1 MKKVAEIMSL
11 AEPSQHVGR
20 MDTLPDVL
28 KGTAQKGRRTTM
40 TKQQAH
46 HVRRMLGL
54 ILLTT
59 SPLPLMAQTATPP
72 ASSAPNTSAE
82 EPILPDDQFEAR
94 LPKVEG
100 SDPAAPLPSIESWI
114 DQQMPAQSAVPAQLP
129 PSAEPAPEPEL
140 AQPLPPL
147 GSVTV
152 PANEASQ
159 DDPNA
164 KLPEVRYATRV
175 EGFGK
180 TGLEDEFRAE
190 SALFDGDGKADT
202 AAMVQQRAE
211 ADQELA
217 VRLLYS
223 QGYYDGTAL
232 ASLDQSG
239 DGALT
244 AVVSVTPGK
253 RYKIG
258 EIVVT
263 AGPTVPP
270 NLVRDSLPLK
280 TGDYIIAANVEG
292 AEANVALK
300 LPENGYPFVEVGQRD
315 ILLDP
320 ATVTGDYT
328 LPVDTGPRASFRA
341 ITTSGEDQ
349 AFGDDHMEVIKRYK
363 PGELYD
369 SRKVDDLRKAL
380 VATGLFSSVAVDPV
394 RTGEAGP
401 DGTEYVD
408 LHVEQDAGPP
418 RTLAGEAGY
427 GTGQGFRAEGTW
439 THRNLFP
446 PEGALILGAIAGTQ
460 EQGASAT
467 FRRSNAGKRDKTF
480 QTGITLNHQNYDA
493 YEAFTAGIN
502 IGWSRQSTP
511 IFQKRWT
518 YSYGAE
524 ILLTN
529 EQVVI
534 DPATADKTRRTYFI
548 GGLPLQIGYDRSN
561 DLLNPTKGF
570 RANLRAE
577 PEGSLQGN
585 FSPYIRAT
593 FDLSGYYPVSDS
605 LVIAARTRLGTISGV
620 DRDDIAPSRRV
631 YAGGGGSVRGFGY
644 QELGPKDVNNDPI
657 GGRSVNEFA
666 VEGRYRFGNY
676 GVVAFVDAGQVYES
690 SIPKFSDMRY
700 GVGIGG
706 RFYTN
711 FGPFRA
717 DIAMPIN
724 RQPGESKFAVYIG
737 IGQAF

>member
-1 MKKVAEIMSL
+1 M
-11 AEPSQHVGR
+11 
-20 MDTLPDVL
+20 
-28 KGTAQKGRRTTM
+28 TTR
-40 TKQQAH
+40 QAY
-46 HVRRMLGL
+46 HVRR
-54 ILLTT
+54 ILVAALMTA
-59 SPLPLMAQTATPP
+59 SSLPLMAQAQSTPAPSPNLPYEATQD
-72 ASSAPNTSAE
+72 E
-82 EPILPDDQFEAR
+82 EPILTDDQFEAR
-94 LPKVEG
+94 LPKVE
-100 SDPAAPLPSIESWI
+100 SANPNAPLPSIDSWI
-114 DQQMPAQSAVPAQLP
+114 DQQMPQQSTAPAELP
-129 PSAEPAPEPEL
+129 PATDPAEEQEL

-152 PANEASQ
+152 PANVASSA
-159 DDPNA
+159 DPNA
-164 KLPEVRYATRV
+164 KQPDIRYATSI

-180 TGLEDEFRAE
+180 TGLEDEFRAA
-190 SALFDGDGKADT
+190 SALMDGKGKAET
-202 AAMVQQRAE
+202 AAMVQARA
-211 ADQELA
+211 QEDEKLA
-217 VRLLYS
+217 TRLFYS
-223 QGYYDGTAL
+223 EGYYDATAL
-232 ASLDQSG
+232 ASLDQAG
-239 DGALT
+239 DGTLK
-244 AVVSVTPGK
+244 AVISVTPGK

-258 EIVVT
+258 DIVIT

-270 NLVRDSLPLK
+270 GLVRDSLPLK
-280 TGDYIIAANVEG
+280 TGDYIVATLVEG

-300 LPENGYPFVEVGQRD
+300 LPENGYPFANVGQRD

-328 LPVDTGPRASFRA
+328 LPVETGPRGTFRK
-341 ITTSGEDQ
+341 ITTSGDKQ
-349 AFGDDHMEVIKRYK
+349 AFGADHMEVIKRYK

-380 VATGLFSSVAVDPV
+380 VATSLFSSVSVEPV

-408 LHVEQDAGPP
+408 LAVEQDAGPP

-427 GTGQGFRAEGTW
+427 GTGQGFRAEATW
-439 THRNLFP
+439 THRNFFP
-446 PEGALILGAIAGTQ
+446 PEGALIGGVIAGTQ
-460 EQGASAT
+460 EQGVSGT
-467 FRRSNAGKRDKTF
+467 FRRSNAGKRDRTF
-480 QTGITLNHQNYDA
+480 QAGATLNHQKYDA
-493 YEAFTAGIN
+493 YEAFTAGLN
-502 IGWSRQSTP
+502 IGWARQSTP

-548 GGLPLQIGYDRSN
+548 GGLPVQIGYDRSN

-577 PEGSLQGN
+577 PEGSLQGS
-585 FSPYIRAT
+585 FSPYLRAS
-593 FDLSGYYPVSDS
+593 FDLTGYYPVSDS
-605 LVIAARTRLGTISGV
+605 LVIAGRAKVGTITGV
-620 DRDDIAPSRRV
+620 SRADVAPSRRI

-644 QELGPKDVNNDPI
+644 QELGPKDANNDPI

-690 SIPKFSDMRY
+690 SMPEFSDMRY
-700 GVGIGG
+700 GVGLGG

-724 RQPGESKFAVYIG
+724 RQPGESKFALYIG

>member
-1 MKKVAEIMSL
+1 MK
-11 AEPSQHVGR
+11 
-20 MDTLPDVL
+20 
-28 KGTAQKGRRTTM
+28 RR
-40 TKQQAH
+40 QAH
-46 HVRRMLGL
+46 HVRHMLGL
-54 ILLTT
+54 ILVSA
-59 SPLPLMAQTATPP
+59 SPLPLMAQTPAPSAPP
-72 ASSAPNTSAE
+72 ASQSEPE

-94 LPKVEG
+94 MPKIEG
-100 SDPAAPLPSIESWI
+100 SDPKAPLPSIDSWI
-114 DQQMPAQSAVPAQLP
+114 DQQMPEQPTLPNELP
-129 PSAEPAPEPEL
+129 PAADPAAEEEL
-140 AQPLPPL
+140 SQPLPAL
-147 GSVTV
+147 DSVTV
-152 PANEASQ
+152 PANVAS
-159 DDPNA
+159 DNDPNA
-164 KLPEVRYATRV
+164 KMPDIRYATAI

-180 TGLEDEFRAE
+180 TGLEDEFRAA
-190 SALFDGDGKADT
+190 SSLIDGDGKAET
-202 AAMVQQRAE
+202 AAMVQARA
-211 ADQELA
+211 QEDEKLA
-217 VRLLYS
+217 TRLLYS
-223 QGYYDGTAL
+223 EGYYDATAL
-232 ASLDQSG
+232 ASLDQAG
-239 DGALT
+239 DGTLK
-244 AVVSVTPGK
+244 AVISVTPGK

-258 EIVVT
+258 NIVIT

-270 NLVRDSLPLK
+270 DLIRSSLPLK
-280 TGDYIIAANVEG
+280 TGDYIVAATVEG

-300 LPENGYPFVEVGQRD
+300 LPENGYAFAKVGDRD
-315 ILLDP
+315 ILLDS

-328 LPVDTGPRASFRA
+328 LPVETGPRGTFRK
-341 ITTSGEDQ
+341 ITTTGEKQ
-349 AFGDDHMEVIKRYK
+349 AFGADHMEVIRRYK
-363 PGELYD
+363 PGQIYD

-394 RTGEAGP
+394 RTNELAP

-408 LHVEQDAGPP
+408 LNVEQEAGPP
-418 RTLAGEAGY
+418 RTLAGEGGY

-446 PEGALILGAIAGTQ
+446 AEGALILGAIAGTQ

-480 QTGITLNHQNYDA
+480 QTGVTLNHQNYDA
-493 YEAFTAGIN
+493 YEAYTAGVN

-548 GGLPLQIGYDRSN
+548 GGLPVQIGYDRSN

-577 PEGSLQGN
+577 PEGSLQGS
-585 FSPYIRAT
+585 FSPYLRAT

-605 LVIAARTRLGTISGV
+605 LVIAARTRVGTISGV
-620 DRDDIAPSRRV
+620 NRDDVAPSRRI

-657 GGRSVNEFA
+657 GGKSVNEFA
-666 VEGRYRFGNY
+666 VEGRYRFGDY

-690 SIPKFSDMRY
+690 SMPQFSDMRY
-700 GVGIGG
+700 GVGLGG

-724 RQPGESKFAVYIG
+724 RQPGESKFAIYIG

>member
-1 MKKVAEIMSL
+1 M
-11 AEPSQHVGR
+11 GR
-20 MDTLPDVL
+20 
-28 KGTAQKGRRTTM
+28 
-40 TKQQAH
+40 QAYP
-46 HVRRMLGL
+46 VRRLLGL
-54 ILLTT
+54 LLIGM
-59 SPLPLMAQTATPP
+59 SPLPLMAQTLPPP
-72 ASSAPNTSAE
+72 AAQAGEAE
-82 EPILPDDQFEAR
+82 EPILPDDQFDAR

-100 SDPAAPLPSIESWI
+100 GDPGAPLPSIDSWM
-114 DQQMPAQSAVPAQLP
+114 DRQMPQQSSVPTALP
-129 PSAEPAPEPEL
+129 PAIEPAEEREL
-140 AQPLPPL
+140 AQPLQPL

-152 PANEASQ
+152 PDNAALG
-159 DDPNA
+159 DDPNE
-164 KLPEVRYATRV
+164 KLPEIRYATSI
-175 EGFGK
+175 EGFGR
-180 TGLEDEFRAE
+180 TGLEDEFRGE
-190 SALFDGDGKADT
+190 SALIDGKGRADT
-202 AAMVQQRAE
+202 AAMVQARADE
-211 ADQELA
+211 DEKLA

-223 QGYYDGTAL
+223 EGYYDATAL
-232 ASLDQSG
+232 ASLDQTG
-239 DGALT
+239 EGTLK
-244 AVVSVTPGK
+244 AVVTVTPGK

-258 EIVVT
+258 NIVIT
-263 AGPTVPP
+263 AAPTVPP
-270 NLVRDSLPLK
+270 TLVRDSLPLR
-280 TGDYIIAANVEG
+280 TGDYIVAANVES
-292 AEANVALK
+292 AEANVGVR
-300 LPENGYPFVEVGQRD
+300 LPEKGYPFAKVGQRD

-328 LPVDTGPRASFRA
+328 LPVDVGPRGSFRRIA
-341 ITTSGEDQ
+341 TRGEKQ
-349 AFGDDHMEVIKRYK
+349 AFGADHMEVIKRYK

-380 VATGLFSSVAVDPV
+380 VATGLFSSVAVEPV
-394 RTGEAGP
+394 RTGEPGP

-408 LHVEQDAGPP
+408 LMVDQEAGPP

-446 PEGALILGAIAGTQ
+446 PEGAVIAGAVIGTQ
-460 EQGASAT
+460 EQGVSGT
-467 FRRSNAGKRDKTF
+467 FRRSNAGKRDRTF
-480 QTGITLNHQNYDA
+480 QTGITLNHQNYAA
-493 YEAFTAGIN
+493 YEAFTAGVK

-524 ILLTN
+524 ILGTN
-529 EQVVI
+529 EQVVV
-534 DPATADKTRRTYFI
+534 DPATGAKDRRTYLI

-585 FSPYIRAT
+585 FSPYLRAT
-593 FDLSGYYPVSDS
+593 FDLSGYYPVAGGI
-605 LVIAARTRLGTISGV
+605 VIAARTRLGTISGV
-620 DRDDIAPSRRV
+620 ARDDVAPSRRV
-631 YAGGGGSVRGFGY
+631 YAGGGGSVRGFGF

-690 SIPKFSDMRY
+690 QIPRFSDMRY
-700 GVGIGG
+700 GVGVGG

-724 RQPGESKFAVYIG
+724 RQPGESKFAIYIG

>member
-1 MKKVAEIMSL
+1 M
-11 AEPSQHVGR
+11 
-20 MDTLPDVL
+20 
-28 KGTAQKGRRTTM
+28 TA
-40 TKQQAH
+40 
-46 HVRRMLGL
+46 
-54 ILLTT
+54 
-59 SPLPLMAQTATPP
+59 SSLPLMAQAQSTPAAP
-72 ASSAPNTSAE
+72 APALPYETTQGE

-94 LPKVEG
+94 LPKVQS
-100 SDPAAPLPSIESWI
+100 SDPSAPLPSIDSWI
-114 DQQMPAQSAVPAQLP
+114 DQQMPQQATAPTQLP
-129 PSAEPAPEPEL
+129 PATDPAEEREL

-147 GSVTV
+147 DSVTV
-152 PANEASQ
+152 PANVASSA
-159 DDPNA
+159 DPNA
-164 KLPEVRYATRV
+164 KQPDIRYATSI

-190 SALFDGDGKADT
+190 SALIDGKGKAET
-202 AAMVQQRAE
+202 AAMVQARA
-211 ADQELA
+211 QEDEKLA
-217 VRLLYS
+217 TRLFYS
-223 QGYYDGTAL
+223 EGYYDATAL
-232 ASLDQSG
+232 ASLDQAG
-239 DGALT
+239 DGTLK
-244 AVVSVTPGK
+244 AVISVTPGK

-258 EIVVT
+258 EIVIT

-270 NLVRDSLPLK
+270 ALVRDSLPLK
-280 TGDYIIAANVEG
+280 TGDYIVATLVEG

-300 LPENGYPFVEVGQRD
+300 LPENGYPFAKVGQRD

-328 LPVDTGPRASFRA
+328 LPVDTGPRGTFRK
-341 ITTSGEDQ
+341 ITTSGEKQ
-349 AFGDDHMEVIKRYK
+349 AFGADHIEVIKRYK

-380 VATGLFSSVAVDPV
+380 VATSLFSSVSVEPV

-408 LHVEQDAGPP
+408 LAVEQDAGPP

-427 GTGQGFRAEGTW
+427 GTGQGFRAEATW
-439 THRNLFP
+439 THRNMFP
-446 PEGALILGAIAGTQ
+446 PEGALIAGVIAGTQ
-460 EQGASAT
+460 EQGVSGT

-480 QTGITLNHQNYDA
+480 QAGATLNHQKYDA
-493 YEAFTAGIN
+493 YEAFTAGLN
-502 IGWSRQSTP
+502 VGWARQSTP

-529 EQVVI
+529 EQVVV

-548 GGLPLQIGYDRSN
+548 GGLPVQIGYDRSN

-577 PEGSLQGN
+577 PEGSLQGS
-585 FSPYIRAT
+585 FSPYLRAS
-593 FDLSGYYPVSDS
+593 FDLTGYYPVSDS
-605 LVIAARTRLGTISGV
+605 LVIAGRAKVGTITGV
-620 DRDDIAPSRRV
+620 SRGDVAPSRRI

-644 QELGPKDVNNDPI
+644 QELGPKDANNDPI

-690 SIPKFSDMRY
+690 SMPEFSDMRY
-700 GVGIGG
+700 GVGLGG

-724 RQPGESKFAVYIG
+724 RQPGESKFALYIG

>member
-1 MKKVAEIMSL
+1 M
-11 AEPSQHVGR
+11 
-20 MDTLPDVL
+20 T
-28 KGTAQKGRRTTM
+28 RR
-40 TKQQAH
+40 QAY
-46 HVRRMLGL
+46 HVRRIMAVALM
-54 ILLTT
+54 TA
-59 SPLPLMAQTATPP
+59 SSLPLMAQAQSTPVPDPSLPHEATQG
-72 ASSAPNTSAE
+72 E

-94 LPKVEG
+94 LPKAATP
-100 SDPAAPLPSIESWI
+100 DQANPDAPLPSIESWI
-114 DQQMPAQSAVPAQLP
+114 DQQMPQSSNAPTELP
-129 PSAEPAPEPEL
+129 PAIDPAEEQEL

-147 GSVTV
+147 DSVTV
-152 PANEASQ
+152 PTNVADNNNA
-159 DDPNA
+159 NA
-164 KLPEVRYATRV
+164 KQPDIRYATSI

-190 SALFDGDGKADT
+190 SALIDGKGKAET
-202 AAMVQQRAE
+202 AAMVQARA
-211 ADQELA
+211 QEDEKLA
-217 VRLLYS
+217 TRLFYS
-223 QGYYDGTAL
+223 QGYYDATAL
-232 ASLDQSG
+232 ASLDQAG
-239 DGALT
+239 DGTLK
-244 AVVSVTPGK
+244 AVISVTPGK

-258 EIVVT
+258 DIVIN

-270 NLVRDSLPLK
+270 GLVRDSLPLK
-280 TGDYIIAANVEG
+280 TGDYIVATLVEG

-300 LPENGYPFVEVGQRD
+300 LPENGYPFAKVGDRD

-328 LPVDTGPRASFRA
+328 LPVDTGPRGTFRK
-341 ITTSGEDQ
+341 ITTSGDKQ
-349 AFGDDHMEVIKRYK
+349 AFGADHMEVIKRYK
-363 PGELYD
+363 RGELYD

-380 VATGLFSSVAVDPV
+380 VATSLFSSVSVEPV
-394 RTGEAGP
+394 QTGEAGP

-408 LHVEQDAGPP
+408 LAVEQEAGPP

-467 FRRSNAGKRDKTF
+467 FRRSNAGKRDRTF

-493 YEAFTAGIN
+493 YEAFTAGLN

-548 GGLPLQIGYDRSN
+548 GGLPVQIGYDRSN

-585 FSPYIRAT
+585 FSPYLRAS
-593 FDLSGYYPVSDS
+593 FDLTGYYPVSDN
-605 LVIAARTRLGTISGV
+605 LVIAGRAKVGTITGV
-620 DRDDIAPSRRV
+620 SRGDVAPSRRI

-644 QELGPKDVNNDPI
+644 QELGPKDANNDPI

-690 SIPKFSDMRY
+690 SMPQFSDMRY
-700 GVGIGG
+700 GVGLGG

-724 RQPGESKFAVYIG
+724 RQPGESKFALYIG

>member
-1 MKKVAEIMSL
+1 VECPA
-11 AEPSQHVGR
+11 R
-20 MDTLPDVL
+20 
-28 KGTAQKGRRTTM
+28 KGHRDFMTRR
-40 TKQQAH
+40 QAY
-46 HVRRMLGL
+46 HVRR
-54 ILLTT
+54 ILAVALMTA
-59 SPLPLMAQTATPP
+59 SPLPLMAQSTTPP
-72 ASSAPNTSAE
+72 ADAVQSDAE

-94 LPKVEG
+94 LPKVPAKVPA
-100 SDPAAPLPSIESWI
+100 DPKATDANAPLPSIDSWI
-114 DQQMPAQSAVPAQLP
+114 DQQMPQQSTMPAELPAAVDPAEEQ
-129 PSAEPAPEPEL
+129 EL
-140 AQPLPPL
+140 AQPLPSL
-147 GSVTV
+147 DSVTV
-152 PANEASQ
+152 PANVAANQ
-159 DDPNA
+159 DPNA
-164 KLPEVRYATRV
+164 KLPDVRYATSI

-180 TGLEDEFRAE
+180 TGLEDEFRSA
-190 SALFDGDGKADT
+190 SALIDGKGKADT
-202 AAMVQQRAE
+202 AAMVQARA
-211 ADQELA
+211 QEDEKLA
-217 VRLLYS
+217 TRLLYS
-223 QGYYDGTAL
+223 EGYYDATAL
-232 ASLDQSG
+232 ASLDQAG
-239 DGALT
+239 DGTLK
-244 AVVSVTPGK
+244 AVISVTPGK

-258 EIVVT
+258 NIVIT
-263 AGPTVPP
+263 ADQTVPP
-270 NLVRDSLPLK
+270 GLVRDSLPLK
-280 TGDYIIAANVEG
+280 SGDFIVATLVES

-300 LPENGYPFVEVGQRD
+300 LPENGYPFAKVGERD

-328 LPVDTGPRASFRA
+328 LPVEVGPRGTFRK
-341 ITTSGEDQ
+341 IVTSGEKQ
-349 AFGDDHMEVIKRYK
+349 AFGADHMEVIKRYK
-363 PGELYD
+363 PGQIYD

-380 VATGLFSSVAVDPV
+380 VATALFSSVSVEPV
-394 RTGEAGP
+394 QTGEAGP

-408 LHVEQDAGPP
+408 LMVEQEAGPP
-418 RTLAGEAGY
+418 RTLAGEGGY

-439 THRNLFP
+439 THRNMFR

-493 YEAFTAGIN
+493 YEAFTAGLN
-502 IGWSRQSTP
+502 VGWSRQSTP

-524 ILLTN
+524 VLLTN
-529 EQVVI
+529 EQVVTNLL
-534 DPATADKTRRTYFI
+534 TADKTRRTYFI
-548 GGLPLQIGYDRSN
+548 GGLPVQIGYDRSN

-570 RANLRAE
+570 RANVRAE

-585 FSPYIRAT
+585 FSPYLRAS
-593 FDLSGYYPVSDS
+593 FDLTGYYPVSDG
-605 LVIAARTRLGTISGV
+605 LVIAGRAKVGTISGV
-620 DRDDIAPSRRV
+620 GRDDIAPSRRI

-644 QELGPKDVNNDPI
+644 QELGPKDANNDPV

-690 SIPKFSDMRY
+690 AMPKFDDMRY

-724 RQPGESKFAVYIG
+724 RQPGESKFALYIG

>member
-1 MKKVAEIMSL
+1 
-11 AEPSQHVGR
+11 VGR
-20 MDTLPDVL
+20 E
-28 KGTAQKGRRTTM
+28 R
-40 TKQQAH
+40 QAL
-46 HVRRMLGL
+46 HVRRLLGL
-54 ILLTT
+54 LLLGA
-59 SPLPLMAQTATPP
+59 SPLPLAAQTTPP
-72 ASSAPNTSAE
+72 PSSPANATDAE
-82 EPILPDDQFEAR
+82 EPIVSDQEFDAR

-100 SDPAAPLPSIESWI
+100 SDPNAPLPSIDSWI
-114 DQQMPAQSAVPAQLP
+114 DQQMPSQSTAPTALP
-129 PSAEPAPEPEL
+129 PAIEPVEEQEL

-147 GSVTV
+147 DSVTV
-152 PANEASQ
+152 PVTVAA
-159 DDPNA
+159 DGDPNA
-164 KLPEVRYATRV
+164 KLPEIRYATRID
-175 EGFGK
+175 GFGK

-190 SALFDGDGKADT
+190 SALIDGKGRADT
-202 AAMVQQRAE
+202 ATMVQQRARE
-211 ADQELA
+211 DEKLA

-223 QGYYDGTAL
+223 EGYYDATAL
-232 ASLDQSG
+232 SSLEQDG
-239 DGALT
+239 DAALK

-258 EIVVT
+258 TIVVT
-263 AGPTVPP
+263 ADPTVPP
-270 NLVRDSLPLK
+270 DLVRSSLPLK
-280 TGDYIIAANVEG
+280 TGDYIVAVNVES
-292 AEANVALK
+292 AEANVGVR
-300 LPENGYPFVEVGQRD
+300 LPENGYPFAKVGQRD

-328 LPVDTGPRASFRA
+328 LPVDVGPRGTFRR
-341 ITTSGEDQ
+341 ITTSGEKQ
-349 AFGDDHMEVIKRYK
+349 AFGADHMEVIKRYK

-380 VATGLFSSVAVDPV
+380 VATGLFSSVAVEPV
-394 RTGEAGP
+394 RTGEPGP

-408 LHVEQDAGPP
+408 LAVEQEAGPP

-446 PEGALILGAIAGTQ
+446 PEGALIASVIAGTQ
-460 EQGASAT
+460 EQGVSGT

-493 YEAFTAGIN
+493 YEAFTAGVN

-524 ILLTN
+524 ILGTN
-529 EQVVI
+529 EQVVV
-534 DPATADKTRRTYFI
+534 DPATGDKTRRTYLI
-548 GGLPLQIGYDRSN
+548 GGLPVQIGYDRSN

-585 FSPYIRAT
+585 FSPYLRAT

-605 LVIAARTRLGTISGV
+605 LVIAGRARFGTISGV
-620 DRDDIAPSRRV
+620 ARDDVAPSRRI
-631 YAGGGGSVRGFGY
+631 YAGGGGSVRGYGY

-676 GVVAFVDAGQVYES
+676 GVVAFVDGGQVYES
-690 SIPKFSDMRY
+690 QIPKFSDMRY

-717 DIAMPIN
+717 DVAMPIN
-724 RQPGESKFAVYIG
+724 RQPGESKFAIYIG

>member
-1 MKKVAEIMSL
+1 MA
-11 AEPSQHVGR
+11 AR
-20 MDTLPDVL
+20 
-28 KGTAQKGRRTTM
+28 
-40 TKQQAH
+40 QAKR
-46 HVRRMLGL
+46 VRQALGL
-54 ILLTT
+54 MMIAA
-59 SPLPLMAQTATPP
+59 SPLPLLAQTPEPP
-72 ASSAPNTSAE
+72 AQQE
-82 EPILPDDQFEAR
+82 EPILPDAEFEAR
-94 LPKVEG
+94 LPKAGEAPDRTS
-100 SDPAAPLPSIESWI
+100 SDANAPLPSIDQWI
-114 DQQMPAQSAVPAQLP
+114 DQQMPQADASPDLP
-129 PSAEPAPEPEL
+129 PSTDPKEEQEL

-147 GSVTV
+147 DSVQV
-152 PANEASQ
+152 PLQVDVSNPEQKTEA
-159 DDPNA
+159 
-164 KLPEVRYATRV
+164 VRYAVSV

-180 TGLEDEFRAE
+180 TGLEDDFRDA
-190 SALFDGDGKADT
+190 SALFDGKGKADT
-202 AAMVQQRAE
+202 AAMVQARAHE
-211 ADQELA
+211 DETLA
-217 VRLLYS
+217 VRLLHS
-223 QGYYDGTAL
+223 EGYYDATAL
-232 ASLDQSG
+232 ASLDQAG
-239 DGALT
+239 DGTLK

-253 RYKIG
+253 RYRLAQ
-258 EIVVT
+258 IVVH

-270 NLVRDSLPLK
+270 DLVRDSLPLK
-280 TGDYIIAANVEG
+280 RDDFIVATLIEG
-292 AEANVALK
+292 AEANVGVR
-300 LPENGYPFVEVGQRD
+300 LPEQGYPFVQVGQRD

-328 LPVDTGPRASFRA
+328 LPVETGPRGSFRG
-341 ITTSGEDQ
+341 ITTSGEKR
-349 AFGDDHMEVIKRYK
+349 AFGADHMKVISRFKQ
-363 PGELYD
+363 GELYD
-369 SRKVDDLRKAL
+369 SRKVDDLRRAL
-380 VATGLFSSVAVDPV
+380 VATGLFSSIAVDPV
-394 RTGEAGP
+394 RTNEAGP

-408 LHVEQDAGPP
+408 LNVVQEAGPP
-418 RTLAGEAGY
+418 RTLAGELGY

-446 PEGALILGAIAGTQ
+446 PEGALIAGIIAGTQ
-460 EQGASAT
+460 EQGVSGT

-480 QTGITLNHQNYDA
+480 QTGITINHQNYDA
-493 YEAFTAGIN
+493 YEAYTAGLN

-518 YSYGAE
+518 YGYGAE
-524 ILLTN
+524 VLLTN

-577 PEGSLQGN
+577 PEGSLQGS
-585 FSPYIRAT
+585 FSPYLRAT
-593 FDLSGYYPVSDS
+593 FDLTGYYPVSDS

-620 DRDDIAPSRRV
+620 DRDDVAPSRRV
-631 YAGGGGSVRGFGY
+631 YAGGGGSVRGYGY
-644 QELGPKDVNNDPI
+644 QELGPKDANADPI

-690 SIPKFSDMRY
+690 AMPQFSNIRY
-700 GVGIGG
+700 GAGIGG

-724 RQPGESKFAVYIG
+724 RQPGESKFALYIG